1 MKFPKVVIVM
11 ASIVCKTRASGY
23 LRSSREGKNS
33 DPSDDQEGGYL
44 VEASVHMK
52 GQPDS
57 RTLEE
62 SDETLA
68 SELHNQQKLEATLK
82 KQEKV
87 KPLGDEAT
95 IPTYVLYPK
104 EDSTN
109 ENSDA
114 EPISD
119 FDVNIVGGDIS
130 DANEFPYFGTL
141 PMHLTLS
148 VSSSRLH
155 SLERGDDS
163 SLTCRSCS

>member
-1 MKFPKVVIVM
+1 MKFTKVIIVM

-23 LRSSREGKNS
+23 LRSSGEGKNTE
-33 DPSDDQEGGYL
+33 PSDDQKGGYL

-68 SELHNQQKLEATLK
+68 SELHNQKKLEATLK

-95 IPTYVLYPK
+95 IPSYVLYPK

-109 ENSDA
+109 ENSDVA
-114 EPISD
+114 ETISD

-141 PMHLTLS
+141 PT
-148 VSSSRLH
+148 
-155 SLERGDDS
+155 
-163 SLTCRSCS
+163 